1 METTEITVR
10 IEHNVKGGSTGSPV
24 GTDKQPETRWCWCWI
39 YSQVVVV
46 QLKAIGAMALKKGLQ
61 YGASNYGNLTGDYLA
76 QSQINS
82 TIEIAGLIGMAATG
96 PIGIAVA
103 VTSIGFKAIDFYT
116 NRAKENQNIEYLRQ
130 RTATWN
136 GSR

>member
-24 GTDKQPETRWCWCWI
+24 GTDKQPKLDSASAGIQSSGGGAT
-39 YSQVVVV
+39 
-46 QLKAIGAMALKKGLQ
+46 KAIGAMALKKGLQ

>member
-24 GTDKQPETRWCWCWI
+24 GTDKQPKLDGAGADIQSSGGGAT
-39 YSQVVVV
+39 
-46 QLKAIGAMALKKGLQ
+46 KAIGAMALKKGLQ